1 VSGNSS
7 TQHAISLTFY
17 PLVLRHEIRVFILV
31 MDKVSRLQLIL
42 MVSVFL
48 ILLDKLLD
56 KLVFSDRSFSTA
68 LLFIYAYLL
77 NDYR

>member
-1 VSGNSS
+1 MSGNSS
-7 TQHAISLTFY
+7 TQQAISLTFY
-17 PLVLRHEIRVFILV
+17 PLVLRHEILVFILV
-31 MDKVSRLQLIL
+31 LEKVSRWQSIL

-48 ILLDKLLD
+48 ILLDKLLE

-68 LLFIYAYLL
+68 LLFVYAYLL